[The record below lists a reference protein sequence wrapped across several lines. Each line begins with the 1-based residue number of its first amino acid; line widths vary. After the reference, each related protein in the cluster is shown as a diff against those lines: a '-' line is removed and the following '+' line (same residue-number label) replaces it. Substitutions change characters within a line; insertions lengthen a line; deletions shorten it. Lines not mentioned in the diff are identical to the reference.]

1 MWDILWNWSELVQLG
16 GDAVTYFLMAMVGT
30 VLFLVRLVLG
40 LFGGDSGDFDV
51 DIDSGTD
58 ASFTLFSL
66 LSVMA
71 FIMGAGWMGLAAR
84 IDWGLSRPVAAVL
97 SVSFGTLMM
106 FVAAGMMRVMRR
118 FTREVTYD
126 VRTAVGRTA
135 RVYMTIPAKGGGQ
148 GQVQVSVSGRLM
160 TLSAVSAGGELA
172 SFADVRVVGT
182 RDDQT
187 LVVAP
192 LDTADA
198 AAGEAGRPA

>member
-1 MWDILWNWSELVQLG
+1 VWDILWNWSELVQLG

-30 VLFLVRLVLG
+30 ILFLVRLVLA

-51 DIDSGTD
+51 DVDSGTD

-106 FVAAGMMRVMRR
+106 LVAAGMMRIMRR
-118 FTREVTYD
+118 FAREVTYD
-126 VRTAVGRTA
+126 VSTAIGRTA
-135 RVYMTIPAKGGGQ
+135 RVYMTIPAKGAGQ

-160 TLSAVSAGGELA
+160 TLTAVSAGGELA
-172 SFADVRVVGT
+172 SFTDVRVVGA

-187 LVVAP
+187 LIVAP
-192 LDTADA
+192 LDTVEA
-198 AAGEAGRPA
+198 AAGGAGRPA